1 MYIKN
6 WKQWTVKSQKKNVND
21 YLNNMPLY
29 TQTEC
34 KYQPQRCRGP
44 RQADA
49 PKAPP
54 RDRNQGQGSGRT

>member
-1 MYIKN
+1 
-6 WKQWTVKSQKKNVND
+6 
-21 YLNNMPLY
+21 MPLY

-34 KYQPQRCRGP
+34 KYQPQHCRGP

-54 RDRNQGQGSGRT
+54 RDRNQGQGSGRTQLTCFNEFYIRRLN